1 MTRTEKLQPVVKHV
15 DSKEQLALQAVAFS
29 QQQMVLQ
36 QARLQQLEKYRDD
49 YASQPLN
56 PLTGS
61 YSAVQ
66 FQEFNR
72 FLTQL
77 DDTIK
82 RQQQVV
88 ALARREVELKR
99 QKWVLSRS
107 RSDAMHKVVD
117 RIQAGEL
124 KQAERV
130 EQKFMDEVALR
141 NTFKK
146 L

>member
-1 MTRTEKLQPVVKHV
+1 MTRTQKLQPVVKHV
-15 DSKEQLALQAVAFS
+15 DSKQQLALQAVAFS
-29 QQQMVLQ
+29 RQQLEQQ
-36 QARLQQLEKYRDD
+36 QARLEQLIVYKDE
-49 YASQPLN
+49 YANQPLN
-56 PLTGS
+56 PQAAS

-88 ALARREVELKR
+88 ALAQRELEIKR
-99 QKWVLSRS
+99 QKWQLSRS

-117 RIQAGEL
+117 RIQVNEL
-124 KQAERV
+124 KQAEKV
-130 EQKFMDEVALR
+130 EQKVMDEVALR
-141 NTFKK
+141 SFLKNN
-146 L
+146 